1 MAACGQKKTLDLAR
15 ESFQNF
21 DPQDL
26 NTSDLLRHLTL
37 RSWKSLSFCVESLA
51 IQFSRSVSEADS
63 GGAVGQLLG
72 RISKLNLAPHQSV
85 YNCVCVYFSTN
96 LFCRHVQ
103 HPFTMAAPIAYSPLH
118 CLLMIPTRSNQ
129 NDFLSQKLEG
139 LRARNFAN
147 LSSRFYAPDLHDN
160 VSCFPTILAVWDC
173 FVHKTHFTESVINFP
188 NSRLLTRGATPW

>member
-103 HPFTMAAPIAYSPLH
+103 HPFTMAAPIAYSPL
-118 CLLMIPTRSNQ
+118 LTDDSNPQ
-129 NDFLSQKLEG
+129 QPKRLSLTKAGGSSGQK
-139 LRARNFAN
+139 FCQFK
-147 LSSRFYAPDLHDN
+147 LSVLCP
-160 VSCFPTILAVWDC
+160 
-173 FVHKTHFTESVINFP
+173 
-188 NSRLLTRGATPW
+188 